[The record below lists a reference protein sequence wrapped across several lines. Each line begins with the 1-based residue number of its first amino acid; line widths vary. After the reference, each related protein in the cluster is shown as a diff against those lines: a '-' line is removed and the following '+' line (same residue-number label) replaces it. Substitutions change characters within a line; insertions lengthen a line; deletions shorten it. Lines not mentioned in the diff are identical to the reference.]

1 MLNSETVSKLI
12 SSYNQPFTPKML
24 AGMLDS
30 DIQEVEH
37 LLDDLVNKEKVLC
50 ISPSNSLYVR
60 ANRYTQGM
68 APDPRCKWKYDIKT
82 AMQLLDIIENK
93 SYRSI
98 RELAKDFG
106 RSRQFVFVYLEA
118 LASISII
125 GMNPHG
131 YYIKTRLGIEQ
142 LGRHIQPGILG
153 VLKKY
158 SGIRNP
164 YAMWMNM
171 NIRIIH

>member
-1 MLNSETVSKLI
+1 MHSPDFISNLI
-12 SSYNQPFTPKML
+12 SNYNQPFTPGML
-24 AGMLDS
+24 ASMLERDL
-30 DIQEVEH
+30 ETVETI
-37 LLDDLVNKEKVLC
+37 LNSLVIAGKVLC
-50 ISPSNSLYVR
+50 ISPKNSLYVR
-60 ANRYTQGM
+60 ANRYTIGM
-68 APDPRCKWKYDIKT
+68 ALDPRCKWKYDIPT
-82 AMQLLDIIENK
+82 AIKILDFIEIK

-125 GMNPHG
+125 GVNPHG

-158 SGIRNP
+158 SG
-164 YAMWMNM
+164 
-171 NIRIIH
+171 